1 MSFAYILVEH
11 SNGDLDPVT
20 AELITAGRAFGVVSA
35 VVVGTPGTAA
45 AFTPQLA
52 EWGAAQIVAAETPS
66 ADSRVVI
73 PATDALSILAGA
85 NPAPL
90 LIAAGVTGNEIAGR
104 LAARLASGA
113 LYDVV
118 GVNADGTAA
127 MSIFGDTVAV
137 TAAASGNSPIYTLRP
152 GAVDA
157 APEAAAG
164 ELVALELPDANAT
177 EPVVTGFTPAERGNR
192 PDLAQAKVVVA
203 GGRGVGSAEGF
214 TDIVEPLADA
224 LGGAV
229 GVTRDVV
236 DSGYYPGQFQ
246 IGQTG
251 VTVSPDLYIGLGVS
265 GAIQHKS
272 GMQTAKKIIVIN
284 NDEDA
289 PLFEIADLGVAGGD
303 RRNLCDLRLRL
314 DLLRLALDLLDKR
327 LDSRL
332 DALLDDHRV
341 CARNDVAHAF
351 LNHGLCQESGRRR
364 AGTRHIVCFRGNFL
378 NELSAHVLS
387 AILQIYISGNCYTIV
402 CNKR

>member
-73 PATDALSILAGA
+73 PATDALSTLAGA

-137 TAAASGNSPIYTLRP
+137 TAAASGNSPIYP
-152 GAVDA
+152 
-157 APEAAAG
+157 APR
-164 ELVALELPDANAT
+164 
-177 EPVVTGFTPAERGNR
+177 RG
-192 PDLAQAKVVVA
+192 
-203 GGRGVGSAEGF
+203 
-214 TDIVEPLADA
+214 
-224 LGGAV
+224 
-229 GVTRDVV
+229 
-236 DSGYYPGQFQ
+236 
-246 IGQTG
+246 
-251 VTVSPDLYIGLGVS
+251 
-265 GAIQHKS
+265 
-272 GMQTAKKIIVIN
+272 
-284 NDEDA
+284 
-289 PLFEIADLGVAGGD
+289 
-303 RRNLCDLRLRL
+303 
-314 DLLRLALDLLDKR
+314 
-327 LDSRL
+327 
-332 DALLDDHRV
+332 
-341 CARNDVAHAF
+341 
-351 LNHGLCQESGRRR
+351 
-364 AGTRHIVCFRGNFL
+364 
-378 NELSAHVLS
+378 
-387 AILQIYISGNCYTIV
+387 
-402 CNKR
+402 

>member
-11 SNGDLDPVT
+11 SNGELDPVT

-137 TAAASGNSPIYTLRP
+137 TAAASGNSPIYTLRR

-177 EPVVTGFTPAERGNR
+177 EPVVTGFTNAATAP
-192 PDLAQAKVVVA
+192 
-203 GGRGVGSAEGF
+203 
-214 TDIVEPLADA
+214 T
-224 LGGAV
+224 
-229 GVTRDVV
+229 
-236 DSGYYPGQFQ
+236 
-246 IGQTG
+246 
-251 VTVSPDLYIGLGVS
+251 SP
-265 GAIQHKS
+265 KP
-272 GMQTAKKIIVIN
+272 K
-284 NDEDA
+284 
-289 PLFEIADLGVAGGD
+289 
-303 RRNLCDLRLRL
+303 
-314 DLLRLALDLLDKR
+314 
-327 LDSRL
+327 
-332 DALLDDHRV
+332 
-341 CARNDVAHAF
+341 
-351 LNHGLCQESGRRR
+351 
-364 AGTRHIVCFRGNFL
+364 
-378 NELSAHVLS
+378 
-387 AILQIYISGNCYTIV
+387 
-402 CNKR
+402 